1 MGLTEQAARIFFSG
15 FSPSRRWERN
25 ADQSIGKVM
34 SSISNPL
41 SPTAEHSDQ
50 TALACYLRTVVAIGN
65 CMAEVCPSVG
75 AMYRD
80 RLLKLPRRL
89 GFDATPQALEQS
101 RDAVETDLLEYSRT
115 ASAWTTAG
123 SNHAAMLLEHLRETE
138 ETLIASA
145 DLQTAFIDDLAEHIA
160 TTAEVDEEAQLRIS
174 VKRYASGLSAY
185 ARRARTEKLASIEDL
200 RQRRKEIE
208 AWLAE
213 ATASTFIDPETGLLN
228 RAAAEVRL
236 ETSIGKKQPFCVIV
250 AARTEDSPTQRRPGG
265 GPVMKELGDKFAA
278 AIRPY
283 DMIFRWSEDQ
293 LVTIFEATA
302 TDIAARVQ
310 QISGWLGDG
319 ACGLEI
325 EGETP
330 ALKTHTTVYVVEYL
344 DGEAAGQLIVR
355 IESETR
361 QEVAVR

>member
-1 MGLTEQAARIFFSG
+1 MSSTSN
-15 FSPSRRWERN
+15 SPSP
-25 ADQSIGKVM
+25 A
-34 SSISNPL
+34 
-41 SPTAEHSDQ
+41 AEQ

-115 ASAWTTAG
+115 ASAWTSAG
-123 SNHAAMLLEHLRETE
+123 SNHAAMLLDHLRETE

-160 TTAEVDEEAQLRIS
+160 TAAEVDEEAQLRIS

-213 ATASTFIDPETGLLN
+213 ATASTFIDLETGLLN
-228 RAAAEVRL
+228 RAAAEVRI
-236 ETSIGKKQPFCVIV
+236 ETEIGKKQQFCVIV
-250 AARTEDSPTQRRPGG
+250 AARTEEVSTQLRPGAG
-265 GPVMKELGDKFAA
+265 HIMKALGDKFAA

-293 LVTIFEATA
+293 LVTVFEATA

-310 QISGWLGDG
+310 QINGWLGDG
-319 ACGLEI
+319 TCGLEI
-325 EGETP
+325 EGQTP
-330 ALKTHTTVYVVEYL
+330 ILKTHTTVFVVEHVA
-344 DGEAAGQLIVR
+344 GEATGQLIAR

-361 QEVAVR
+361 QEMAVR